1 VGPAG
6 QRGGGATR
14 AGADATVGP
23 RAEGGRRGREKVW
36 AGIGPAE
43 EGGKG
48 FPFLFS
54 LFLFSLIPFLFY
66 NNIHLCFLGAKM
78 KY

>member
-48 FPFLFS
+48 FPFFIFSFPFLLNSFS
-54 LFLFSLIPFLFY
+54 LL
-66 NNIHLCFLGAKM
+66 
-78 KY
+78 